1 MAENDDVYIA
11 ENILSKQLGLRYPT
25 EFTSRKMG
33 VLSIREAISVGVALP
48 VYRSTP
54 GNKAKR
60 VCLASQF
67 DNAVA
72 EFPPEDMDTSAE
84 EKYVVDLLWASE
96 GMMLRVNVIQKLKE
110 QFPAMQT
117 PFIRNRV
124 FLNASSNECFFVA
137 KGCWGQTVGLTR
149 EQALAALETITDLT
163 TDLQDSPEPIRID
176 LNGFGKSE
184 QADFDQEDSSD
195 ATSVTDDDALEAL
208 VLSKKS
214 SSGTSKDTGAI
225 PDVESTVARKSRT
238 LSGDLPVAPISAP
251 VARVKDERGNP
262 ATRNLYVYGYGPGT
276 SKAQLKKLF
285 SNFVTIIDIFVM
297 KEGYSFVNTTNRK
310 EAILA
315 RQQLTGTALNGGDI
329 RINFAKD

>member
-1 MAENDDVYIA
+1 V
-11 ENILSKQLGLRYPT
+11 LG
-25 EFTSRKMG
+25 
-33 VLSIREAISVGVALP
+33 AD
-48 VYRSTP
+48 
-54 GNKAKR
+54 
-60 VCLASQF
+60 C
-67 DNAVA
+67 
-72 EFPPEDMDTSAE
+72 
-84 EKYVVDLLWASE
+84 
-96 GMMLRVNVIQKLKE
+96 
-110 QFPAMQT
+110 
-117 PFIRNRV
+117 
-124 FLNASSNECFFVA
+124 C
-137 KGCWGQTVGLTR
+137 LTR

-214 SSGTSKDTGAI
+214 SSGSKDTGAI

-238 LSGDLPVAPISAP
+238 LSGDLPVA
-251 VARVKDERGNP
+251 RVKDERGNP

-276 SKAQLKKLF
+276 CKAQLKKLF